1 MLHYLHLRRLQ
12 TRLQH
17 SEDFLQR
24 RPLDLQGLDDRL
36 HTRFLLQIS
45 PGQHFL
51 FPVAP
56 RLHPR

>member
-24 RPLDLQGLDDRL
+24 RPLPLHGLDDRL
-36 HTRFLLQIS
+36 HTRFLLQIR
-45 PGQHFL
+45 PGQHF
-51 FPVAP
+51 FVPVAP